1 MRYARHSINR
11 IDTQRA
17 RFDLSTRSVPSV
29 TSVKPLQHVFE
40 YTGAKVLRARVVV
53 TYSAWLYRGYTM
65 GVQGMIFLT
74 YVINEPRARSAVQV
88 HMGGGGRVAHPRSIL
103 FSAQPPRS
111 SAFVRARASIVRAI
125 PPARCAHGGISC
137 AHNRAST
144 WQTTL
149 WMARYVGW
157 VDRYLK
163 SGLAGT
169 MFATRMHEL
178 FKLHATISSVL
189 HRALLLQGLS

>member
-111 SAFVRARASIVRAI
+111 SAFVRARARA
-125 PPARCAHGGISC
+125 
-137 AHNRAST
+137 RASCE
-144 WQTTL
+144 
-149 WMARYVGW
+149 
-157 VDRYLK
+157 RYLLHVARMGVSAVLTIVHQRDK
-163 SGLAGT
+163 QPSGW
-169 MFATRMHEL
+169 
-178 FKLHATISSVL
+178 HATWGGSI
-189 HRALLLQGLS
+189 GI